1 MPNSRR
7 ILMLSLVMLTGVLAG
22 AAPALASQIK
32 PSPSAV
38 GFGSVEVHSEGN
50 PSQIVLFN
58 NESLS
63 LTTVESVRIVGPD
76 AAEFS
81 IGPDYCTGEMLYPGG
96 NCGVGVS
103 FLHQSP
109 GEKHATL
116 ELQETSGLV
125 EVDLSGTGLTG
136 TLSAEPTPLSF
147 PLTVD
152 GRGGET
158 EQVTISNANAGTHV
172 EAVEIVGPDAASF
185 SLAYGNCAHD
195 DLPQDS
201 NCDESVR
208 FSPTSPGE
216 KTAEMIVTS
225 DATNSSF
232 VIPLSGSGANGPE
245 LSLSS
250 DQALLGEVLVGSS
263 EPYTFTASN
272 TGDYPLEIQKA
283 FLVSGTPLMFPIL
296 SDTCGGQAIAV
307 GASCTI
313 TGNFQ
318 PTTAGQKDASIIII
332 TESAGGPIAVG
343 IDGTGVL
350 GNVTASPSTA
360 IAAPLSAP
368 SFSSP
373 ANATVAIPRLF
384 GIPSRLPA
392 GSVETRIGAS
402 CPSSVV
408 LCQVRTTITT
418 NLTSHPS
425 RTSRVDAMTRTS
437 VILGS
442 TSSLL
447 RGGQRS
453 TVHARLSPMGIALLS
468 HRHKLKVS
476 IAVTISVPG
485 GSPVMRSR
493 TLVLTHS

>member
-1 MPNSRR
+1 
-7 ILMLSLVMLTGVLAG
+7 MLGLVTLTGMLAG
-22 AAPALASQIK
+22 VAPALASQLTPA
-32 PSPSAV
+32 PSTV
-38 GFGSVEVHSEGN
+38 GFGPVEVYSGGS
-50 PSQIVLFN
+50 PSQSILFN

-63 LTTVESVRIVGPD
+63 VTTVEWVRIIGPD

-81 IGPDYCTGEMLYPGG
+81 INPNYCTGEMLYTGW
-96 NCGVGVS
+96 NCEVGVS

-125 EVDLSGTGLTG
+125 EVALTGTGLTG

-158 EQVTISNANAGTHV
+158 EQVTIANANAGTHV
-172 EAVEIVGPDAASF
+172 EAVEIVGPDASSF
-185 SLAYGNCAHD
+185 SVAYDNCAHD
-195 DLPQDS
+195 NLSQ
-201 NCDESVR
+201 NNTCEEGVR

-232 VIPLSGSGANGPE
+232 VIPLSGSGANGPQ

-250 DQALLGEVLVGSS
+250 DQVLLGEVLVGSS
-263 EPYTFTASN
+263 APYTFTATN

-313 TGNFQ
+313 AGNFQ
-318 PTTAGQKDASIIII
+318 PTTTGQKDASIIII

-343 IDGTGVL
+343 VDGTGVL
-350 GNVTASPSTA
+350 GSVTTSPSAATA
-360 IAAPLSAP
+360 TPLSTP
-368 SFSSP
+368 GFSGP
-373 ANATVAIPRLF
+373 VRAIVAIPRLF

-392 GSVETRIGAS
+392 GSVDTGIGAS

-408 LCQVRTTITT
+408 LCRVRTTITT
-418 NLTSHPS
+418 SLASHPS
-425 RTSRVDAMTRTS
+425 SASRVGAAKNASM
-437 VILGS
+437 ILGS

-447 RGGQRS
+447 RGGQSS
-453 TVHARLSPMGIALLS
+453 TVHARLSPVGIALLS
-468 HRHKLKVS
+468 HRHKLLVS
-476 IAVTISVPG
+476 IAVTITVPG
-485 GSPVMRSR
+485 GPPVMRSR
-493 TLVLTHS
+493 TFVLTHRKR

>member
-1 MPNSRR
+1 
-7 ILMLSLVMLTGVLAG
+7 MLSLVTLTGMLAG
-22 AAPALASQIK
+22 AAPALASELK
-32 PSPSAV
+32 PSLSTV
-38 GFGSVEVHSEGN
+38 GFGSVEVHSGGN
-50 PSQIVLFN
+50 PSQIILFK
-58 NESLS
+58 NESPFP
-63 LTTVESVRIVGPD
+63 TTVGSVRIVGPD

-81 IGPDYCTGEMLYPGG
+81 ISPDYCADEIMDPGS
-96 NCGVGVS
+96 NCELGVS
-103 FLHQSP
+103 FLHQAP

-116 ELQETSGLV
+116 ELQDNSGPV
-125 EVDLSGTGLTG
+125 EVALSGTGLTG

-158 EQVTISNANAGTHV
+158 EQVTISNTNAGTHV
-172 EAVEIVGPDAASF
+172 EAVEIIGPDAASF

-195 DLPQDS
+195 DLSQDN

-208 FSPTSPGE
+208 FSPTTPGE
-216 KTAEMIVTS
+216 KTAELVVTS

-232 VIPLSGSGANGPE
+232 VIPLSGSGANGPQ

-250 DQALLGEVLVGSS
+250 HQALLGEVLVGSS
-263 EPYTFTASN
+263 APYTFTATN
-272 TGDYPLEIQKA
+272 TGDYPLEIQKT

-296 SDTCGGQAIAV
+296 SDTCEGQIIAM

-332 TESAGGPIAVG
+332 TESSGGPIAVG

-350 GNVTASPSTA
+350 GSVTASPSAA

-373 ANATVAIPRLF
+373 ANATVAIPQLF
-384 GIPSRLPA
+384 GIPSRSPT
-392 GSVETRIGAS
+392 GSVDTRIGAS

-418 NLTSHPS
+418 SLPSHPS

-485 GSPVMRSR
+485 GPLVMRSR
-493 TLVLTHS
+493 TLVLTHGKR